1 MGAPIVRRLHEQG
14 YSITVCDRNEQVL
27 GYWGELGL
35 TVARRP
41 MECASVDVVLVLVAT
56 SQQVR
61 DVLLGDTGVVAGLTG
76 LKAPL
81 VLLMSTTT
89 ESVVRD
95 VGTQLMDHGVTICDA
110 PISGGVVRAESGT
123 LSVMLGG
130 AAADVNRVRPL
141 LEVIARDVFY
151 CGPLGTGATMK
162 IVNNIIGTGSAM
174 LAAEACRIAHE
185 RGLVMDDVVTVLEA
199 SSGRMWLTAEPG
211 ELTEFFRRV
220 TQRREDFDSLVSVMR
235 KDFGLAVELSHEVD
249 GTYPLVASMKMFADT
264 MGEESYDNWRSL
276 GGPVAGAVSGPDVGE
291 AIA

>member
-110 PISGGVVRAESGT
+110 PISGGSFA
-123 LSVMLGG
+123 L
-130 AAADVNRVRPL
+130 RVEHCP
-141 LEVIARDVFY
+141 
-151 CGPLGTGATMK
+151 
-162 IVNNIIGTGSAM
+162 
-174 LAAEACRIAHE
+174 
-185 RGLVMDDVVTVLEA
+185 
-199 SSGRMWLTAEPG
+199 
-211 ELTEFFRRV
+211 
-220 TQRREDFDSLVSVMR
+220 
-235 KDFGLAVELSHEVD
+235 
-249 GTYPLVASMKMFADT
+249 
-264 MGEESYDNWRSL
+264 
-276 GGPVAGAVSGPDVGE
+276 
-291 AIA
+291 